1 MGWRPCS
8 GVVVVAPI
16 MRTRLADLND
26 HWLRRHH
33 AIGDV
38 LAENELDTLEP
49 DLLHFLLATSVI

>member
-1 MGWRPCS
+1 
-8 GVVVVAPI
+8 

-26 HWLRRHH
+26 HRLRRHH